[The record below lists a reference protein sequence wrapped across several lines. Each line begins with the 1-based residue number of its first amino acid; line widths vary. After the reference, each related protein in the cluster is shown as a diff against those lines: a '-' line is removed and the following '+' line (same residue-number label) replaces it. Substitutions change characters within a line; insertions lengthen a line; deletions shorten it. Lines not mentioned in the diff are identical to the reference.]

1 MTEKRYRTLLLVTRT
16 LSRMKSENLVPEV
29 HLNVSVVLLL
39 ELTEK
44 PLMV

>member
-16 LSRMKSENLVPEV
+16 LSRMKSKNLVPEV
-29 HLNVSVVLLL
+29 HPNVSMVLLL